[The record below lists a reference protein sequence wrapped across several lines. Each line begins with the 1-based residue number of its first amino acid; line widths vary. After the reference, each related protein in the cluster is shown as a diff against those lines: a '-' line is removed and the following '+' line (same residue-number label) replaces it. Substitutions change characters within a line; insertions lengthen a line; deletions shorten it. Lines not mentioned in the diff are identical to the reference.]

1 MGLASAAGT
10 ARYMRSS
17 LLEVIR
23 QDYIRTARA
32 KGLREFV
39 VIRKHALRNA
49 MLPIV
54 TLVGLSMPFLFS
66 GSVLIEQVFAWPGM
80 GRTIL
85 LAINQQDTPLIIA
98 CFFIFTLIVVA
109 GNLLADLAYALVD
122 PRIKYE

>member
-32 KGLREFV
+32 KGLPEGV

-49 MLPIV
+49 LLPII
-54 TLVGLSMPFLFS
+54 TLMGLSLPFLFS
-66 GSVLIEQVFAWPGM
+66 GSVLVEQVFAWPGM

-85 LAINQQDTPLIIA
+85 LAIFEQDTPLIIA
-98 CFFIFTLIVVA
+98 SFFMFTLVVVA
-109 GNLLADLAYALVD
+109 GNILADLAYALVD
-122 PRIKYE
+122 PRIKFD